1 MGIQH
6 DHSPHRAS
14 VRSPRGAVRLC
25 ARPAQIVSSLIV
37 WSHRACLLT
46 AQAPRYLLAYL
57 LACLPKLTDL
67 LGPDEYYVLT
77 YADGKYTPSCNAPP
91 PSAPPPPP
99 STETVVVSLVAAGRH
114 AVRKWAR
121 E

>member
-1 MGIQH
+1 M
-6 DHSPHRAS
+6 
-14 VRSPRGAVRLC
+14 RSISLDDIYMACLFT
-25 ARPAQIVSSLIV
+25 AQVPTLTCLLALYF
-37 WSHRACLLT
+37 WLLHCLLT
-46 AQAPRYLLAYL
+46 YL
-57 LACLPKLTDL
+57 LTDL

-99 STETVVVSLVAAGRH
+99 STETVVVSLVAPGRH
-114 AVRKWAR
+114 AVRTWAN

>member
-1 MGIQH
+1 
-6 DHSPHRAS
+6 
-14 VRSPRGAVRLC
+14 
-25 ARPAQIVSSLIV
+25 
-37 WSHRACLLT
+37 
-46 AQAPRYLLAYL
+46 
-57 LACLPKLTDL
+57 L

-99 STETVVVSLVAAGRH
+99 STETVVVSLVAPGRH
-114 AVRKWAR
+114 AVRTWAN